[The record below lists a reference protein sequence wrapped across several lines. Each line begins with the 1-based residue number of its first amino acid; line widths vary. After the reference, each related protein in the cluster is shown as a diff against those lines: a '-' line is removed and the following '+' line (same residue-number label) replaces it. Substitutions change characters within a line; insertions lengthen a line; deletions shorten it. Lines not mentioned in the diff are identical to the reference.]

1 MVAARGGLPGAYARR
16 GMTPGDCRSTVC
28 GAMQSLVLS
37 NSFGRAAL
45 VALAMLACATAT
57 AQQPSPHAIRVP
69 PWFAETFLD
78 FKEDVAEAAKQ
89 GKRLLVY
96 FGQDGCP
103 YCKLLMETTFAETR
117 IADKVKRNFVAVALN
132 LWGDREVTWVDG
144 RRMSE
149 KALGQW
155 LKVQFTP
162 TLLLFDE
169 RANVVVRLNGYYPAN
184 RLEAALD
191 YVAGRMET
199 KQPFAEYMQTA
210 VRDEASATLAEH
222 PLFIKPPY
230 DLAAAAKR
238 GGKPLLVIFER
249 ARCGSCDELHRD
261 GLRRREVDALL
272 RRFTV
277 ARLDAA
283 AATPVTTPDGRKTD
297 ARSWARALGLPYAP
311 ALVFFD
317 AKGAEVFR
325 VEAYVRPFH
334 LASALDYVASGAYR
348 EQPSFQR
355 FIQARAE
362 KLREHGQRIEL
373 WK

>member
-1 MVAARGGLPGAYARR
+1 MDASRRALLAAF
-16 GMTPGDCRSTVC
+16 S
-28 GAMQSLVLS
+28 
-37 NSFGRAAL
+37 
-45 VALAMLACATAT
+45 LACALGTAPAP
-57 AQQPSPHAIRVP
+57 AQEASPHAIRIP

-78 FKEDVAEAAKQ
+78 FREDVADAAKG

-117 IADKVKRNFVAVALN
+117 IAEKVQRHFVAVALN
-132 LWGDREVTWVDG
+132 LWGDREVTWTDG

-149 KALGQW
+149 KQLGQL

-169 RANVVVRLNGYYPAN
+169 KANVIARMNGYYPAN

-191 YVAGRMET
+191 YAARRLEGKV
-199 KQPFAEYMQTA
+199 PFAEHLQAAAT
-210 VRDEASATLAEH
+210 DEASATLNEH
-222 PLFIKPPY
+222 PLFVKPPY
-230 DLAAAAKR
+230 DLAALARR
-238 GGKPLLVIFER
+238 GGKPLAVVFER
-249 ARCGSCDELHRD
+249 PRCASCDELHRD
-261 GLRRREVDALL
+261 GLKRPEVEALL
-272 RRFTV
+272 RRFAV
-277 ARLDAA
+277 VRLDAS
-283 AATPVTTPDGRKTD
+283 AATPLVAPDGRKTD
-297 ARSWARALGLPYAP
+297 ARSWARALGLPYVP

-317 AKGAEVFR
+317 AGAREVFR

>member
-1 MVAARGGLPGAYARR
+1 MREAGYISAVMPSIRAFVAFAARG
-16 GMTPGDCRSTVC
+16 V
-28 GAMQSLVLS
+28 
-37 NSFGRAAL
+37 FAAL
-45 VALAMLACATAT
+45 AAGAFAAAS
-57 AQQPSPHAIRVP
+57 AQQPSPHAIAIP
-69 PWFAETFLD
+69 PWFSETFLD
-78 FKEDVAEAAKQ
+78 FKEDVADAARQ

-117 IADKVKRNFVAVALN
+117 IADKVQRHFVAVALN

-144 RRMSE
+144 RRMTE
-149 KALGQW
+149 KSLGQL

-162 TLLLFDE
+162 TLLMFDE
-169 RANVVVRLNGYYPAN
+169 KANVVVRLNGYYPAN
-184 RLEAALD
+184 RLSAALD
-191 YVAGRMET
+191 YVAQRLET
-199 KQPFAEYMQTA
+199 KRPFADYMQA
-210 VRDEASATLAEH
+210 MAQEEASATLNDH

-238 GGKPLLVIFER
+238 GGKPLAVIFER
-249 ARCGSCDELHRD
+249 PRCASCDELHRD
-261 GLRRREVDALL
+261 GLRRPEVDALL

-283 AATPVTTPDGRKTD
+283 SAAPVTTPDGRKTD
-297 ARSWARALGLPYAP
+297 SRSWARALGLPYAP
-311 ALVFFD
+311 AIVFFD
-317 AKGAEVFR
+317 AKGSEVFR

-334 LASALDYVASGAYR
+334 LASALEYVASGAYR
-348 EQPSFQR
+348 DQPSFQR